1 MITRLTRFVAGSYP
15 PLPSLLF
22 AVAWAYGVTGLF
34 AAIDPR
40 AARWA
45 PDLGTAVAAATLAV
59 NLLLMR
65 ALDDIRDLDYD
76 RRLHPGRPLAAGLVR
91 RTDLCVLYVAG
102 ALLLPVL
109 NAGNPVA
116 ALVLAGQLGY
126 GALVIAVHHWLCWPS
141 ADNLVLNL
149 LVSFPVQLLL
159 HLYLY
164 VGFLQGTGLTPGR
177 PGAVAIAVVVL
188 ASVHLEFAKKITRTA
203 RPGERTY
210 VAIFGLGGTV
220 ALAVAAPI
228 ASIVLF
234 LGVTRPSGYWW
245 VAVLLPL
252 SLVMVAGWRF
262 WHARESRW
270 SPNAASWYL
279 LVSFASY
286 LVLGLRA

>member
-1 MITRLTRFVAGSYP
+1 M
-15 PLPSLLF
+15 
-22 AVAWAYGVTGLF
+22 TGLF

-40 AARWA
+40 AAHWR

-76 RRLHPGRPLAAGLVR
+76 RRLHPGRPLAAGVVR
-91 RTDLCVLYVAG
+91 RTDLCVLYAAG

-116 ALVLAGQLGY
+116 ALILAGQLGY
-126 GALVIAVHHWLCWPS
+126 GALVIAVHHWLRWPS
-141 ADNLVLNL
+141 ANNLVLSL

-177 PGAVAIAVVVL
+177 PGAEAIAVVVL
-188 ASVHLEFAKKITRTA
+188 ASVHLELAKKITRIV

-210 VAIFGLGGTV
+210 VATFGLGGTV
-220 ALAVAAPI
+220 ALALAAPI
-228 ASIVLF
+228 ASMIVLL
-234 LGVTRPSGYWW
+234 LGATRPLGHWW
-245 VAVLLPL
+245 VAAVAPL
-252 SLVMVAGWRF
+252 SVVMVAGWRF
-262 WHARESRW
+262 WHSRESRW
-270 SPNAASWYL
+270 SAKAASWYL
-279 LVSFASY
+279 LVSFVSY
-286 LVLGLRA
+286 LFLGLRA